1 MNDTGPPL
9 KKQTPK
15 PTSDKNEQKA
25 KPGDASSD
33 QAQSDTPQ
41 TNKRRN
47 RPLKTGLL
55 LLVALI
61 LIVAAGVGAYWWR
74 DHQARDE
81 AASFEREI
89 GELQER
95 LNRLQTEAEDSEET
109 DDEAGDEADETT
121 SQDVTQTIESAVT
134 SGDYTA
140 LEPHLADPVYVI
152 LAASEAYGDQTP
164 TEAVNSLDYLDGAGG
179 GWDFAPA
186 TSDLNAYRNG
196 DYAQY
201 FPVGAVVGIS
211 SDDYV
216 VSFTFDS
223 SGDIGGIFISPDAG
237 LLTP

>member
-15 PTSDKNEQKA
+15 SSPDRDERKA
-25 KPGDASSD
+25 EPGDASSD

-41 TNKRRN
+41 ANKRRN

-61 LIVAAGVGAYWWR
+61 LIVAAGVGTYWWR

-81 AASFEREI
+81 TASFEQEI
-89 GELQER
+89 GELKEN
-95 LNRLQTEAEDSEET
+95 LNRLQTQAEGAKETADEAEGEP
-109 DDEAGDEADETT
+109 DETASENT
-121 SQDVTQTIESAVT
+121 TEIAESAVT
-134 SGDYTA
+134 SGDYAA

-164 TEAVNSLDYLDGAGG
+164 AEAVNSLDYLDGAGG
-179 GWDFAPA
+179 GWDFAPGN
-186 TSDLNAYRNG
+186 SELNAYRNG

-201 FPVGAVVGIS
+201 FPVGAVVGVS

-223 SGDIGGIFISPDAG
+223 SGDIGGIFMSPDAG